1 MKSKC
6 NYFLFTG
13 VAEPKSEYDISTKL
27 TPVPVINEVP
37 AGYPAYPEINDHI
50 SAFVYL
56 PKISKNTFGL
66 YVSGKSME
74 PEIADG
80 DIVIVNPGIKELKKG
95 ELGVFRIHN
104 ETTIK
109 RCIPIKNGCILQPTN
124 PQYEPILIH
133 DDTECIL
140 IGKVIYKIVKC

>member
-1 MKSKC
+1 MSRKLIKKESK
-6 NYFLFTG
+6 
-13 VAEPKSEYDISTKL
+13 VREMIS
-27 TPVPVINEVP
+27 
-37 AGYPAYPEINDHI
+37 I
-50 SAFVYL
+50 SDGILSDKQAFD
-56 PKISKNTFGL
+56 L

-80 DIVIVNPGIKELKKG
+80 DIVIVNPGITELKKG

-109 RCIPIKNGCILQPTN
+109 RCVPIKNGYILQPTN